1 MENWM
6 GHPDVIREYA
16 KHYETG
22 ETIPEELIEKMEA
35 SATFN
40 QGFVTVE
47 FIAAA
52 FLDMAWHTLD
62 EPVELDARAFE
73 NETMARIG
81 LIDEIIP
88 RYRSTYYNHIFSG
101 GYSAGYYAYL
111 WAEVLDKDAFQAFV
125 ETGDIFDPETGR
137 RLREEILS
145 KGGTLPGMEMY
156 VNFRG
161 REPGID
167 ALLQARGLT
176 GN

>member
-1 MENWM
+1 
-6 GHPDVIREYA
+6 
-16 KHYETG
+16 
-22 ETIPEELIEKMEA
+22 
-35 SATFN
+35 
-40 QGFVTVE
+40 
-47 FIAAA
+47 
-52 FLDMAWHTLD
+52 MAWHMET
-62 EPVELDARAFE
+62 EPVEYEARAFE
-73 NETMARIG
+73 NAEMARIG
-81 LIDEIIP
+81 LIPEIIP
-88 RYRSTYYNHIFSG
+88 RYRSTYYSHIFDG

-125 ETGDIFDPETGR
+125 ETGNLFDPATGR

-167 ALLQARGLT
+167 ALLRARGLT